1 VDGGKEFRDEE
12 TGEMIRR
19 SPNRAVI
26 PAIVALIVASCG
38 GSAAS
43 PSASSSGAS
52 APASAPPA
60 ASEAPAASGGA
71 SASAASTGGMTKE
84 EIAAALTSEG
94 TVTIKSWGFNGL
106 SKTVFPDAFKQ
117 YTQDTYGVP
126 VTLVWDDTNGA
137 LQQAEQANKLPSEI
151 GLDVIDSEEDHMPQL
166 QELGWIEKI
175 NDPKYD
181 SVLTNWA
188 AVDPAYVVQD
198 GLGII
203 YQGFED
209 LSVVARKDKV
219 DVAAIKDWTDLADPA
234 LKGKIVMYPIAADP
248 RGQALFYAM
257 LTSLIKEGTV
267 QGSVTDPASITAG
280 LQWFKKNLEP
290 NVLQFADIDVMRTK
304 LQSGEIGVAL
314 TWNSYIR
321 GILASDWNVR
331 DNVAVPIY
339 PASGSPGDRETLRV
353 AKGTKHPVAARVL
366 INWMLSQ
373 DFIMAG
379 WTQDPATGTE
389 TNKWNLS
396 QQDYLQAYFGGINAE
411 QRKLAPKWAA
421 PYYPTDP
428 AAVTLT
434 LDFSFAAKNN
444 EKISNEYKALK

>member
-1 VDGGKEFRDEE
+1 MSKD
-12 TGEMIRR
+12 
-19 SPNRAVI
+19 
-26 PAIVALIVASCG
+26 
-38 GSAAS
+38 
-43 PSASSSGAS
+43 
-52 APASAPPA
+52 
-60 ASEAPAASGGA
+60 
-71 SASAASTGGMTKE
+71 
-84 EIAAALTSEG
+84 EIAAALKSEG
-94 TVTIKSWGFNGL
+94 TVTLKSWGFNGL
-106 SKTVFPDAFKQ
+106 SKTVFPNAFKA
-117 YTQDTYGVP
+117 YTQETYGVP

-219 DVAAIKDWTDLADPA
+219 DVAAIKDWTDLANPA
-234 LKGKIVMYPIAADP
+234 LKGKIVMYGIPADP

-257 LTSLIKEGTV
+257 LTSLIKAGTV
-267 QGSVTDPASITAG
+267 QGSVTDPASVTAG

-290 NVLQFADIDVMRTK
+290 NILQFADIDVMRTK

-321 GILASDWNVR
+321 GILSSDWNTR
-331 DNVAVPIY
+331 DKVAVPIY

-353 AKGTKHPVAARVL
+353 AKGTKHPVAARAL

-396 QQDYLQAYFGGINAE
+396 KQDFLQTYFGGLNAD
-411 QRKLAPKWAA
+411 QRNLAPKWAA
-421 PYYPTDP
+421 DFYPPDP

-434 LDFSFAAKNN
+434 IDFSFSAKNN
-444 EKISNEYKALK
+444 EKISNEYKALQ

>member
-1 VDGGKEFRDEE
+1 
-12 TGEMIRR
+12 MIRR
-19 SPNRAVI
+19 SPKGAVI

-38 GSAAS
+38 GSTGS
-43 PSASSSGAS
+43 PSASSPAAS
-52 APASAPPA
+52 APTVASQAP
-60 ASEAPAASGGA
+60 SDSGGA
-71 SASAASTGGMTKE
+71 SASAPSTGGMTKE

-94 TVTIKSWGFNGL
+94 TVTLKSWGFNGL
-106 SKTVFPDAFKQ
+106 SKTVFPAAFKQ

-166 QELGWIEKI
+166 KELGWIEKI

-188 AVDPAYVVQD
+188 AVDPAYIVED
-198 GLGII
+198 GLGVI

-209 LSVVARKDKV
+209 LSIVARKDKV
-219 DVAAIKDWTDLADPA
+219 DVGAIKDWNDLANPA
-234 LKGKIVMYPIAADP
+234 LKGKIVTYAIPGDS
-248 RGQALFYAM
+248 RGQAIFYAM
-257 LTSLIKEGTV
+257 LTSLIKAGTV
-267 QGSVTDPASITAG
+267 QGSVTDPATITAG
-280 LQWFKKNLEP
+280 LTWFKKNIEP
-290 NVLQFADIDVMRTK
+290 NVLQFADVDVMRTK

-321 GILASDWNVR
+321 GILSSDWNVR

-353 AKGTKHPVAARVL
+353 AKGTKHPVAARAL

-373 DFIMAG
+373 DFLTAG
-379 WTQDPATGTE
+379 WTQDPATGAE
-389 TNKWNLS
+389 TNKYNLS
-396 QQDYLQAYFGGINAE
+396 KQDYLQAYFGGINADM
-411 QRKLAPKWAA
+411 RKLAPKWAA
-421 PYYPTDP
+421 PYYPPDP
-428 AAVTLT
+428 AAVTLQ
-434 LDFSFAAKNN
+434 LDFSFSAQNN
-444 EKISNEYKALK
+444 EKISNEYKSLP

>member
-1 VDGGKEFRDEE
+1 
-12 TGEMIRR
+12 MINRTPRR
-19 SPNRAVI
+19 AGAV
-26 PAIVALIVASCG
+26 AIVAMIVVGCGTAATPTPSSPAATASQPP
-38 GSAAS
+38 AAS
-43 PSASSSGAS
+43 SAAS
-52 APASAPPA
+52 APASA
-60 ASEAPAASGGA
+60 
-71 SASAASTGGMTKE
+71 SAGMTKD
-84 EIAAALTSEG
+84 EIATALKAEGG

-106 SKTVFPDAFKQ
+106 GKTLFPYIFKQ
-117 YTQDTYGVP
+117 YTQDLYGVP
-126 VTLVWDDTNGA
+126 VTVVWDDTNGA

-166 QELGWIEKI
+166 QELGWVEKI

-181 SVLTNWA
+181 GILTNWA

-209 LSVVARKDKV
+209 LCIVARKDKV
-219 DVAAIKDWTDLADPA
+219 DVSAIKDWNDLANPA
-234 LKGKIVMYPIAADP
+234 LKGKIVMYAIPADP

-257 LTSLIKEGTV
+257 LTSLIKAGTI

-280 LQWFKKNLEP
+280 LQWFKKNIVP

-321 GILASDWNVR
+321 GILSADWNVR

-339 PASGSPGDRETLRV
+339 PASGCPGDRETLRV

-366 INWMLSQ
+366 INWMLSPE
-373 DFIMAG
+373 FISAG

-396 QQDYLQAYFGGINAE
+396 KQDYLQAYFGGLNADE
-411 QRKLAPKWAA
+411 RKLAPKWAA
-421 PYYPTDP
+421 PYYPPDP
-428 AAVTLT
+428 AAATLT

-444 EKISNEYKALK
+444 EAISNQYKSLP

>member
-1 VDGGKEFRDEE
+1 
-12 TGEMIRR
+12 MIRR
-19 SPNRAVI
+19 SPNRAVV

-38 GSAAS
+38 GSTAS

-52 APASAPPA
+52 APTA
-60 ASEAPAASGGA
+60 ASQAPATSGGA
-71 SASAASTGGMTKE
+71 SASAASTGGMTKA

-94 TVTIKSWGFNGL
+94 TVTLKSWGFNGL
-106 SKTVFPDAFKQ
+106 SKTVFPDAFKK

-181 SVLTNWA
+181 SVLTNWS

-219 DVAAIKDWTDLADPA
+219 DVASIKDWSDLANPA
-234 LKGKIVMYPIAADP
+234 LKGKIVMYPIPADP

-257 LTSLIKEGTV
+257 LTSLIKQGTI

-280 LQWFKKNLEP
+280 LQWFKKNIVP

-304 LQSGEIGVAL
+304 LQSGEIGIAL

-379 WTQDPATGTE
+379 WTQDPSTGTE

-396 QQDYLQAYFGGINAE
+396 KQDYLQAYFGGLNADE
-411 QRKLAPKWAA
+411 RKLAPKWAA
-421 PYYPTDP
+421 PYYPPDP
-428 AAVTLT
+428 AAATLN

-444 EKISNEYKALK
+444 EKISTEYKALP